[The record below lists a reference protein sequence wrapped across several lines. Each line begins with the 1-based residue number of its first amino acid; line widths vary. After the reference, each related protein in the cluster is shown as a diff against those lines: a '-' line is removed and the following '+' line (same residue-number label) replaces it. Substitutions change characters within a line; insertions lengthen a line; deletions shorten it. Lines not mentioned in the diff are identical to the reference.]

1 VALNLIR
8 AKEIKVWNR
17 KEISVISWIRLAG
30 LKDKESYRYSLVSQT
45 PPHNAETLWMSTRC

>member
-17 KEISVISWIRLAG
+17 KEISVISCIGLEG

-45 PPHNAETLWMSTRC
+45 PPHNAETLQMSTRC